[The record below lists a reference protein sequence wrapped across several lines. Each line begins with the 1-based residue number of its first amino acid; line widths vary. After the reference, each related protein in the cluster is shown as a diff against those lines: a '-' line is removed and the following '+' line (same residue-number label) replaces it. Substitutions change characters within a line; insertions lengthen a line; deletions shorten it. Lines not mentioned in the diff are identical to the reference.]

1 MLHSKDNKSMKTR
14 LDAMQKTPP
23 HPCMIVFIL
32 MCALAIPGISFA
44 ARTLCT
50 DSSHDGKRPTCV
62 IDPAKTASGITRVI
76 DMGQPQ
82 YHRVWVHHG
91 HHALHRLLVFLAG
104 SSDTTTDYDKF
115 ASQAARDGYEVIVL
129 AYHNEHTINSYCM
142 HLAKQGADKCWA
154 ESRGEVSFGKLT
166 TIPGVIPA
174 PGFRW
179 PQIDVAAADSIMGR
193 LVSVLDFLASH
204 NAHGGRIW
212 GQYVHAD
219 PTSPY
224 NGRMPTSRRIVI
236 AGHSQG
242 GGHAAFIAHHLK
254 FARVLTFSS
263 PADYHT
269 TDFVKK
275 CTPAAWLK
283 QHSKT
288 PINRYYGFEDVHS
301 FTFGCDKPGWDAM
314 GYKGA
319 PRTSNV
325 DAGPLSGIRHEL
337 VSRDDGHSFPDA
349 STDGCA
355 RGAHSCVI
363 ADRVTPLKAN
373 GEPIFGPAW
382 RYMYGAAR
390 GNQAKRSK

>member
-1 MLHSKDNKSMKTR
+1 MHSNDDQSMKTS
-14 LDAMQKTPP
+14 LDAIQTIPSRPFLLVTMLT
-23 HPCMIVFIL
+23 
-32 MCALAIPGISFA
+32 CALTIPCISFA
-44 ARTLCT
+44 ARTPCSE
-50 DSSHDGKRPTCV
+50 SSHGGKGPACV
-62 IDPAKTASGITRVI
+62 IDPTKTGSGISKVV

-82 YHRVWVHHG
+82 FHRVWVHQG
-91 HHALHRLLVFLAG
+91 HHALQRLLVFLAG
-104 SSDTTTDYDKF
+104 STDTTTDYDKF
-115 ASQAARDGYEVIVL
+115 ASQASRDGYDVIVL
-129 AYHNEHTINSYCM
+129 AYHNERTINSYCKQ
-142 HLAKQGADKCWA
+142 LAEQGADKCWA
-154 ESRGEVSFGKLT
+154 ESRGEVSFGRRT
-166 TIPGVIPA
+166 AIPGVIPS
-174 PGFRW
+174 PGYRW
-179 PQIDVAAADSIMGR
+179 PKIDVTAADSSMGR
-193 LVSVLDFLASH
+193 LVSRLDYRGTHSGH
-204 NAHGGRIW
+204 SGRTW
-212 GQYVHAD
+212 RQYVHAD
-219 PTSPY
+219 PASPY
-224 NGRMPTSRRIVI
+224 HGRMPTSRRIVI

-319 PRTSNV
+319 PRTSNI
-325 DAGPLSGIRHEL
+325 DAGPPSGNRHEL
-337 VSRDDGHSFPDA
+337 VTRDNGHSFPDTT
-349 STDGCA
+349 TDGCA

-373 GEPIFGPAW
+373 GKPIFGPVW
-382 RYMYGAAR
+382 RYMYGV
-390 GNQAKRSK
+390 RSNDRTEGAQ